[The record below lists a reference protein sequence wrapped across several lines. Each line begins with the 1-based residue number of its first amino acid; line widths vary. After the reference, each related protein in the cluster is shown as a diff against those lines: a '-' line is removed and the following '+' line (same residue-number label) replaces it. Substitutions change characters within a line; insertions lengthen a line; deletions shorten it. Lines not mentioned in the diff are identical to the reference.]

1 MSRMHCYNYLCAEI
15 KNMHLEPDINTYY
28 VIDSLAVSQ
37 SRKDSADYYS
47 LYKMEKD
54 TSMYFSQKKIQS
66 LKETKEQKASIVE
79 GHDGIKKAFTLE
91 NEDGVL
97 ILILVCFLFFT
108 RIYKGG
114 VIFFKENTR
123 LLFSNRENLSL
134 YSETTIREFWFNFIL
149 LFQNVL
155 LTSVILFDLFLES
168 DKYPLPKDSFVT
180 ILVFIFV
187 LALFISFNLL
197 FYRFLGYIFN
207 IKEYM
212 KIWIRTYIIV
222 LEMMGMIAFIPTLIM
237 VYSQSFH
244 YILLSFFIVLFFLS
258 RLILF
263 YRIIT
268 FFLRQHVNFL
278 FLIVYLCTVEIIPYI
293 ILYQVLIYLYK
304 VDLISL
310 LWL

>member
-1 MSRMHCYNYLCAEI
+1 M
-15 KNMHLEPDINTYY
+15 EPDVNTYY
-28 VIDSLAVSQ
+28 VIDSLAISQ
-37 SRKDSADYYS
+37 SRKDSADYHS
-47 LYKMEKD
+47 LFKMEKD
-54 TSMYFSQKKIQS
+54 TSMYFSEDKIES
-66 LKETKEQKASIVE
+66 LKQTKVVQANSVE
-79 GHDGIKKAFTLE
+79 GHDGVKKAFTLE

-97 ILILVCFLFFT
+97 ILLLVCFLFFT

-114 VIFFKENTR
+114 ITFFKENTR

-155 LTSVILFDLFLES
+155 LTSIILFDLFLES

-180 ILVFIFV
+180 ILVFMTV
-187 LALFISFNLL
+187 LALFISAKLI
-197 FYRFLGYIFN
+197 FYRFVGYIFN

-244 YILLSFFIVLFFLS
+244 YILLFFFIVLFFVS

>member
-1 MSRMHCYNYLCAEI
+1 MEPEVNTCYI
-15 KNMHLEPDINTYY
+15 
-28 VIDSLAVSQ
+28 VDSVAIA
-37 SRKDSADYYS
+37 RAYKDSADYHS
-47 LYKMEKD
+47 LFRIEKD
-54 TSMYFSQKKIQS
+54 TSMYFSSDKVRYLQQS
-66 LKETKEQKASIVE
+66 KEQNINRVR
-79 GHDGIKKAFTLE
+79 GHEGIKKAFTLE

-97 ILILVCFLFFT
+97 ILLLVCFLFFT

-114 VIFFKENTR
+114 IVFFKENTR
-123 LLFSNRENLSL
+123 LLFSNRENLNMF
-134 YSETTIREFWFNFIL
+134 SETTIREFWFNFIL
-149 LFQNVL
+149 LFQHVL
-155 LTSVILFDLFLES
+155 LTAIILFDLFLES
-168 DKYPLPKDSFVT
+168 DKYPLPQYPFVT
-180 ILVFIFV
+180 ILVSLSVLSVFIYSK
-187 LALFISFNLL
+187 IL
-197 FYRFLGYIFN
+197 FYRFIGYIFN

-212 KIWIRTYIIV
+212 KIWVRTYIIV
-222 LEMMGMIAFIPTLIM
+222 LEMMGMIAFVPTLIM

-244 YILLSFFIVLFFLS
+244 YILLSFFIVLFILS

>member
-1 MSRMHCYNYLCAEI
+1 MHCYNYLCAEI
-15 KNMHLEPDINTYY
+15 KKTYLEPETNTYY
-28 VIDSLAVSQ
+28 IVDSVALSKSHQ
-37 SRKDSADYYS
+37 DSADYQA
-47 LYKMEKD
+47 LFRMEKD
-54 TSMYFSQKKIQS
+54 TSMYFSTEKIKS
-66 LKETKEQKASIVE
+66 LPQNNEQKAISVL
-79 GHDGIKKAFTLE
+79 GHEGIKKTFTLE

-97 ILILVCFLFFT
+97 ILLLVCFLFFT

-114 VIFFKENTR
+114 ILFFKENTR
-123 LLFSNRENLSL
+123 LLFSNRENPNMFT
-134 YSETTIREFWFNFIL
+134 ETTIREFWFNFIL

-155 LTSVILFDLFLES
+155 LIAIILFDLFLEFDEYS
-168 DKYPLPKDSFVT
+168 PPKDAFVT
-180 ILVFIFV
+180 ILVFISV
-187 LALFISFNLL
+187 LSLFIYFKLL
-197 FYRFLGYIFN
+197 FYRFIGYIFVV
-207 IKEYM
+207 KEYM

-222 LEMMGMIAFIPTLIM
+222 LEMMGMIAFVPTLIM

-244 YILLSFFIVLFFLS
+244 YILLSFFIILFILS

-278 FLIVYLCTVEIIPYI
+278 FLIVYLCSVEIIPYI